1 MTTITRRTTMK
12 KIAILA
18 CLAALVGATSALAAQ
33 PKKGGLYEW
42 KKTNPNSL
50 SLVSWIKLQVRKDGK
65 SAKVIW
71 SCNNA
76 PPPATI
82 TFKLKPDGSFK
93 AASNPSGNLLLWFIQ
108 GRFVSPTEA
117 KVYLSLN
124 VVCAGR
130 GVHAV
135 LKLRS

>member
-1 MTTITRRTTMK
+1 MNRIRSTYKTVV
-12 KIAILA
+12 LA
-18 CLAALVGATSALAAQ
+18 GLAALLAASSASAAL

-42 KKTNPNSL
+42 KKTNSASL
-50 SLVSWIKLQVRKDGK
+50 SLVSWIKLQVRPDGK

-76 PPPATI
+76 PPPSTL
-82 TFKLKPDGSFK
+82 TFKLKADGSFK

-108 GRFVSPTEA
+108 GRFISKTEA

-124 VVCAGR
+124 VVCAGK
-130 GVHAV
+130 GIHTT

>member
-1 MTTITRRTTMK
+1 MNRALATATM
-12 KIAILA
+12 IATG
-18 CLAALVGATSALAAQ
+18 AALLAVTSASAAL

-42 KKTNPNSL
+42 KRDPTATSQ

-82 TFKLKPDGSFK
+82 AFKLKPDGSFK
-93 AASNPSGNLLLWFIQ
+93 AASNPSGNLLLWYVQ
-108 GRFVSPTEA
+108 GRFISKTEA
-117 KVYLSLN
+117 KIYLSLN
-124 VVCAGR
+124 TVCAGK
-130 GVHAV
+130 GIHVV

>member
-1 MTTITRRTTMK
+1 MSRMQSMTKAAT
-12 KIAILA
+12 LA
-18 CLAALVGATSALAAQ
+18 GLAALVAATSTSAAL

-42 KKTNPNSL
+42 KKAPNATSQ

-76 PPPATI
+76 PPPTTI

-93 AASNPSGNLLLWFIQ
+93 AVSNPSGNLLLWFIQ
-108 GRFVSPTEA
+108 GRFISKTQA

-124 VVCAGR
+124 VVCAGK
-130 GVHAV
+130 GIHTI
-135 LKLRS
+135 LTLRA

>member
-1 MTTITRRTTMK
+1 MFRRLLPT
-12 KIAILA
+12 AFGLCAVLA
-18 CLAALVGATSALAAQ
+18 LAAPSFAAQ

-42 KKTNPNSL
+42 KKTNSNSL

-76 PPPATI
+76 PPPSTI
-82 TFKLKPDGSFK
+82 TFKLKRDGSFK
-93 AASNPSGNLLLWFIQ
+93 AASNPSGNLLLWFVQ
-108 GRFVSPTEA
+108 GRFISPTQA

-124 VVCAGR
+124 VVCG
-130 GVHAV
+130 GKGIHVV
-135 LKLRS
+135 LNLRS